1 MPPLILLLGGV
12 FAIFSAFLVTLAAM
26 GVFASAGAARASRSL
41 ELITAYSSAPKP
53 MKAELEPGF
62 NDRVMSPLLTRLT
75 AIGRR
80 LTPADHADRLR
91 EKIEAAG
98 NPAGWTSDRILA
110 FKAAGFAILLV
121 ASVLLCLTLGIG
133 FGPTLIL
140 VIGAS
145 LVGYMAPNLWL
156 YQKAYDRAKLAQN
169 ALPDAL
175 DLLTISVEAGLGFDA
190 ALAQVARNTDGPLAE
205 EFARLLQEMQLGA
218 GRSQALRAMADRT
231 RVADVKGF
239 VSAMVQADAF
249 GIPIGNVLRVQ
260 SQEMR
265 TKRRQRAEEKAQKV
279 PVKVLFPL
287 MFCILP
293 CLFIAVMGP
302 GVISLLGSFGG
313 MGL

>member
-1 MPPLILLLGGV
+1 MPPLILLVGGV
-12 FAIFSAFLVTLAAM
+12 AAIFCAFLAMLGAM
-26 GVFASAGAARASRSL
+26 GVFAGAGEAKASRSL
-41 ELITAYSSAPKP
+41 ELINAYSSATKP
-53 MKAELEPGF
+53 MQKELEPGF
-62 NDRVMSPLLTRLT
+62 DVRVLTPLLARLT
-75 AIGRR
+75 HLGKR
-80 LTPADHADRLR
+80 LTPADHAERLH

-98 NPAGWTSDRILA
+98 NPPGATTDRIVA
-110 FKAAGFAILLV
+110 MKAAGFAGFLV
-121 ASVLLCLTLGIG
+121 ISMLVCLVFGLA
-133 FGPTLIL
+133 FGPTLIV

-145 LVGYMAPNLWL
+145 LVGYLAPNLWL
-156 YQKAYDRAKLAQN
+156 YQKAYDRAKLSES

-190 ALAQVARNTDGPLAE
+190 ALARVARHTEGPLAE

-218 GRSQALRAMADRT
+218 ARSEALRKMADRT
-231 RVADVKGF
+231 RLPDVKGF

-249 GIPIGNVLRVQ
+249 GIPIGAVLRVQ
-260 SQEMR
+260 SSEMR

-302 GVISLLGSFGG
+302 GVISLMDSFGG
-313 MGL
+313 TGL